1 MRSCEVS
8 KLRGGLSKN
17 LRSEVA
23 KVLKLRSC
31 EVAGR
36 VVKKSEAKLAKLRSC
51 DVAKLQ
57 NWINVPTAP
66 LYCIIKTSRH
76 VESQPFVWL
85 SLNPIQIDFGKA
97 GHGLMSRHG
106 VRQHKPPSLIC
117 P

>member
-66 LYCIIKTSRH
+66 LYCDIGIFLT
-76 VESQPFVWL
+76 L
-85 SLNPIQIDFGKA
+85 D
-97 GHGLMSRHG
+97 
-106 VRQHKPPSLIC
+106 SLIC
-117 P
+117 GHKIRVSIIWRSSIPSRKGATSILPLFTMV

>member
-66 LYCIIKTSRH
+66 LYCTFFRSFEK
-76 VESQPFVWL
+76 E
-85 SLNPIQIDFGKA
+85 NGIDG
-97 GHGLMSRHG
+97 GGG
-106 VRQHKPPSLIC
+106 GGGTN
-117 P
+117 

>member
-66 LYCIIKTSRH
+66 LYCEINRQGLFCHKTR
-76 VESQPFVWL
+76 L
-85 SLNPIQIDFGKA
+85 SDILIEANFGKFV
-97 GHGLMSRHG
+97 G
-106 VRQHKPPSLIC
+106 KII
-117 P
+117 

>member
-66 LYCIIKTSRH
+66 LYCKFTPGQFFST
-76 VESQPFVWL
+76 Q
-85 SLNPIQIDFGKA
+85 
-97 GHGLMSRHG
+97 M
-106 VRQHKPPSLIC
+106 PSVASVTNIR
-117 P
+117 